1 MANPFVHFNLHTS
14 DLTQA
19 RDFYKELF
27 AWKFTS
33 LPTPKGIFTLIDV
46 GEGTGGG
53 MMTNPAPDVPSHW
66 LAAVGVDDIDAMA
79 KRVEELGGKIV
90 EPITKLGFIGAMCI
104 IQDPTGAHLAL
115 FQRKRGLFA

>member
-14 DLTQA
+14 DVAKA
-19 RDFYKELF
+19 RGFYQELF

-46 GEGTGGG
+46 GGGTGGG
-53 MMTNPAPDVPSHW
+53 MMKNPAPGAPSHW
-66 LAAVGVDDIDAMA
+66 LAAVAVDDIEATV
-79 KRVEELGGKIV
+79 KRVEELGGTIV
-90 EPITKLGFIGAMCI
+90 EPVTKLGFIGSMCI

-115 FQRKRGLFA
+115 FERKRGLF